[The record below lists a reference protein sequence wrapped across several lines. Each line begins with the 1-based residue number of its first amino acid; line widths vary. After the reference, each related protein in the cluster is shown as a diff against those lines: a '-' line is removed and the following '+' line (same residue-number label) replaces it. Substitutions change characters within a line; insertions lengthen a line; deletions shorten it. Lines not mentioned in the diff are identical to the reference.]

1 MNKKALVV
9 YFSATGTTEST
20 AKKLAKAIGADIKR
34 IVPARPYSAADL
46 DWNDSSSRTS
56 VEHRDQSIRPKMAE
70 SIDAKPYDTIFV
82 GFPLWW
88 ERAPLIVRTFLES
101 QDFSGKTIVTF
112 ATSGSSTNGADGR
125 RLHDAAPNAEWKVGR
140 RFAASDTERTFASW
154 VDGMG
159 LCIDR

>member
-9 YFSATGTTEST
+9 YFSATGNTESA
-20 AKKLAKAIGADIKR
+20 AKKLAKATGADIKR
-34 IVPARPYSAADL
+34 IVPAQPYSAADL

-70 SIDAKPYDTIFV
+70 PVHVDGYDVVFV

-88 ERAPLIVRTFLES
+88 ESAPLIVRTFLES

-112 ATSGSSTNGADGR
+112 ATSGSSINGADGR
-125 RLHDAAPNAEWKVGR
+125 RLHDSASNADWKVGR
-140 RFAASDTERTFASW
+140 RFAASDTEQTFASW
-154 VDGMG
+154 VDGLG
-159 LCIDR
+159 L